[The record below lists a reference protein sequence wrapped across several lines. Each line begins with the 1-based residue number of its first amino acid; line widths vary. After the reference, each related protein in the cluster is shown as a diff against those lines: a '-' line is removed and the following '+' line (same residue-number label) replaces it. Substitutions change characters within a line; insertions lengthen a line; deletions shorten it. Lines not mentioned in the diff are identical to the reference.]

1 MWNEIVNI
9 QDINHFME
17 TVCCFHDSCI
27 KEIKYVSGAYVN
39 ENLSMHPINDKRVL
53 KVIVQRQF
61 EDNPMIE
68 MEFVGLKKL
77 KLCPV
82 DENYTCEILD
92 ATMFMKDSC
101 IWWCDCGGVSEL
113 NLEDYDGT
121 IICASQFRWR
131 TIEDCMGDKEYF
143 GEKD

>member
-1 MWNEIVNI
+1 MWNKIVDI
-9 QDINHFME
+9 QDINDFME
-17 TVCCFHDSCI
+17 TVSGFHDSCI

-77 KLCPV
+77 KLCPI

-101 IWWCDCGGVSEL
+101 IWWCDCGGLSEL
-113 NLEDYDGT
+113 NIEDYDGT
-121 IICASQFRWR
+121 IICASKFRWR